1 MTLLLLFACSEND
14 LIAKETE
21 PAGDSAELLP
31 AIKVA
36 PRNVD
41 FGTVIFGTSATAT
54 VHVRN
59 VGDAAL
65 NITDL
70 SVGSADVSFTSLSPV
85 LQPEEAVDT
94 VLTWTPTG
102 PGDLND
108 SLEVSSND
116 PDDPVVQVALT
127 GIMTGGD
134 LQITPATYDFGTLT
148 VGETATMSIQVA
160 NVGVGP
166 ITISDWTY
174 DSADADLRVLDAGG
188 LATMPAV
195 LDAGAS
201 TNVVVEYAPSTEG
214 GDEGG
219 LTVSSNDPDSPVIV
233 VTQNGM
239 GAADPCNGYSQ
250 HVTILLTADDAWEG
264 WLDGVSFS
272 GPNQNAWNAFDTLSW
287 DLPCGDH
294 TMALYA
300 TDVAHAVS
308 GVIAVVWING
318 VARYVSGP
326 TDWTVYDQQ
335 PPAGWQDVTFDDSSW
350 YIPQVCANFTA
361 WGAYPQP
368 FYDQGAQWIW
378 WTPSCSSLGEAWFRL
393 NFNVSP

>member
-1 MTLLLLFACSEND
+1 MLLLLLFACSENG

-21 PAGDSAELLP
+21 PAGDSATPLP

-36 PRNVD
+36 PRSVD
-41 FGTVIFGTSATAT
+41 FGTVIFGNSATAT

-59 VGDAAL
+59 VGDAPL
-65 NITDL
+65 SISDL
-70 SVGSADVSFTSLSPV
+70 SVGSADVSFTNISPV
-85 LQPEEAVDT
+85 LAPQEVVDT
-94 VLTWTPTG
+94 VLTWTPAG

-108 SLEVSSND
+108 SLEVSSDD
-116 PDDPVVQVALT
+116 PDDPVVQVELT
-127 GIMTGGD
+127 GVMTGGD
-134 LQITPATYDFGTLT
+134 LQITPASYDFGTLM
-148 VGETATMSIQVA
+148 VGESATMTIDVA

-166 ITISDWTY
+166 ITISDWSY
-174 DSADADLRVLDAGG
+174 DAADADLLVIDAGG

-201 TNVVVEYAPSTEG
+201 TSVVVEYAPSTEG

-239 GAADPCNGYSQ
+239 GEADPCNGYSQ

-294 TMALYA
+294 TMALFA

-326 TDWTVYDQQ
+326 TDWTMYDQR
-335 PPAGWQDVTFDDSSW
+335 PPAGWQDVTFDDSAW
-350 YIPQVCANFTA
+350 YIPQVCSSSVA
-361 WGAYPQP
+361 WGASPQP

-393 NFNVSP
+393 NFNVTP